1 MAQVDS
7 PWDGKFVSVS
17 KEPIKSG
24 GILNH
29 WHNFAPT
36 PFNPD
41 YDPRAA
47 AWSTLATYDALL
59 TGVYDDPMKTQ
70 EDRKAIRD
78 AAYLIRKSKG
88 NYSKTEL
95 KTAQEFI
102 YNR

>member
-1 MAQVDS
+1 MSHVES

-17 KEPIKSG
+17 KDPIRSG
-24 GILNH
+24 GALDH

-36 PFNPD
+36 PFNSD
-41 YDPRAA
+41 YDPRSA

-59 TGVYDDPMKTQ
+59 TGVYDDPTKTR
-70 EDRKAIRD
+70 EERKAVRD

-95 KTAQEFI
+95 DTAQEFI